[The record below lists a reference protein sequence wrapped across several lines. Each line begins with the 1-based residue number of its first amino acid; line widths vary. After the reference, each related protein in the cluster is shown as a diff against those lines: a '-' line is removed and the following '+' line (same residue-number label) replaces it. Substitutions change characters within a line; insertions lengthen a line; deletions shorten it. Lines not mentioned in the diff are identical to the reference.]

1 MSVDRD
7 RQLIIREVNDRI
19 REVNDVF
26 GITAG
31 TCTVL
36 CECGAPGCLEPVVVP
51 VGADSVD
58 FVAPGHSHDAA
69 AA

>member
-7 RQLIIREVNDRI
+7 RQMIIREVNDRI
-19 REVNDVF
+19 REVNAGF
-26 GITAG
+26 GVTAG

-51 VGADSVD
+51 VGADSVN
-58 FVAPGHSHDAA
+58 FVAPGHAPDAA